1 MENEDINTNEDYL
14 VINNSIDFE
23 IFWDLYDKREGRA
36 TVEYKWKHLDFKD
49 QQAIIDHVPKYVAA
63 TPDKKFRKLPMTY
76 INQKTWLDEDLPSPH
91 SVNGKPTKP
100 ETSEDREAR
109 IFMETIKDYNTHKN
123 LYGEDSANEK
133 FKFNEPL
140 QSDFNSNRIA

>member
-1 MENEDINTNEDYL
+1 
-14 VINNSIDFE
+14 
-23 IFWDLYDKREGRA
+23 
-36 TVEYKWKHLDFKD
+36 
-49 QQAIIDHVPKYVAA
+49 
-63 TPDKKFRKLPMTY
+63 MTY

-91 SVNGKPTKP
+91 SVNGK
-100 ETSEDREAR
+100 REAR

>member
-1 MENEDINTNEDYL
+1 MKYEAWKVAGWKNGNGDPIRNWKSSLLNTL
-14 VINNSIDFE
+14 
-23 IFWDLYDKREGRA
+23 
-36 TVEYKWKHLDFKD
+36 
-49 QQAIIDHVPKYVAA
+49 KYIQE
-63 TPDKKFRKLPMTY
+63 T
-76 INQKTWLDEDLPSPH
+76 E
-91 SVNGKPTKP
+91 NGKPTKP